1 MATLLSGLWLSWR
14 LSGEKVPILFSVIAR
29 LSLCLSLAR
38 CFYVSRPPSL
48 SLVGA
53 LMLDDSLSWALSVEP
68 CAPSAFRSPS
78 VSFTVCI
85 SVSFEDHFYPTYFLL
100 HAHKPPTPQTF
111 QLFSLSFPFFLS
123 PSALSVSFG
132 CIYLS
137 FDALTSSF
145 LTQTGFLRRTIQGMP
160 PTNSLTMSC
169 SFWNTPKTPMSAWG
183 SKSPRW
189 WQV

>member
-1 MATLLSGLWLSWR
+1 MTFLTFSWAKADKQAVNSEDCGCFGAFNKPLHEEKMAALLSGLWLSWR
-14 LSGEKVPILFSVIAR
+14 LSSEEVPILFSVIAR

-38 CFYVSRPPSL
+38 RFYVSRPPSL

-53 LMLDDSLSWALSVEP
+53 LMLDDSVSWALSVEP

-111 QLFSLSFPFFLS
+111 QLFSLSFPFFSLRLLS
-123 PSALSVSFG
+123 LCPSVAFTCPLMPKRPHSSLSLAF
-132 CIYLS
+132 
-137 FDALTSSF
+137 
-145 LTQTGFLRRTIQGMP
+145 
-160 PTNSLTMSC
+160 
-169 SFWNTPKTPMSAWG
+169 
-183 SKSPRW
+183 
-189 WQV
+189 

>member
-1 MATLLSGLWLSWR
+1 MRRRWPLCSVDCGCREGSPVR
-14 LSGEKVPILFSVIAR
+14 KSLFSLAR

-38 CFYVSRPPSL
+38 RFYVSRPPSL

-53 LMLDDSLSWALSVEP
+53 LMLDDSVSWALSVEP

-111 QLFSLSFPFFLS
+111 QLFSLSFPFFSLRLLS
-123 PSALSVSFG
+123 LCPSVAFTCPLMPKRPHSSLSLAF
-132 CIYLS
+132 
-137 FDALTSSF
+137 
-145 LTQTGFLRRTIQGMP
+145 
-160 PTNSLTMSC
+160 
-169 SFWNTPKTPMSAWG
+169 
-183 SKSPRW
+183 
-189 WQV
+189 

>member
-1 MATLLSGLWLSWR
+1 MRIVVVLGAFNKPLYEEKMAALLSGLWLSWR
-14 LSGEKVPILFSVIAR
+14 LSSEEVPILFSVIAR

-53 LMLDDSLSWALSVEP
+53 LMLDDSVSWALSVEP

-111 QLFSLSFPFFLS
+111 QLFSLSFPFFSLRLLS
-123 PSALSVSFG
+123 LCPSVAFTCPLMPKRRHSSLSLAF
-132 CIYLS
+132 
-137 FDALTSSF
+137 
-145 LTQTGFLRRTIQGMP
+145 
-160 PTNSLTMSC
+160 
-169 SFWNTPKTPMSAWG
+169 
-183 SKSPRW
+183 
-189 WQV
+189 